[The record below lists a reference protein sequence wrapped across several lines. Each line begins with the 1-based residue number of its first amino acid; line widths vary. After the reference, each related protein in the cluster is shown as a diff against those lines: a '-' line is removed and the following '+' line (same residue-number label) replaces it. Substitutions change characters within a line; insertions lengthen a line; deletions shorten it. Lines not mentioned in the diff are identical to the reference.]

1 MIYLLTWSVSHLW
14 LMRSVLLLWESSGE
28 KGDDLP
34 SHMVSLSPVA
44 DEINAIVG
52 RESSGEKGDDLTS
65 HMVSLSPVADEI
77 SVIVVGELR

>member
-1 MIYLLTWSVSHLW
+1 MIYPLTWSVSHLW

-44 DEINAIVG
+44 DEISAIVV
-52 RESSGEKGDDLTS
+52 R
-65 HMVSLSPVADEI
+65 
-77 SVIVVGELR
+77 ELR